1 MKLSQSRLCCQ
12 WVMRSAPTSY
22 RCSSRSVHLLRCL
35 LPPHSSPL
43 LLSPSLLSSPLSSTS
58 LPSFNL
64 HRLGGSPCNKCGGGR
79 ATSIQ
84 RAHFRTPRW
93 RSDQLPS
100 QANQCMW
107 TVTLL
112 TLKPSDRTD

>member
-1 MKLSQSRLCCQ
+1 MKLSQSRLLPVGDAQC
-12 WVMRSAPTSY
+12 SY
-22 RCSSRSVHLLRCL
+22 
-35 LPPHSSPL
+35 
-43 LLSPSLLSSPLSSTS
+43 LLSLQLPVCAPVAVPAASPLLSSPPLPLSTLFSS